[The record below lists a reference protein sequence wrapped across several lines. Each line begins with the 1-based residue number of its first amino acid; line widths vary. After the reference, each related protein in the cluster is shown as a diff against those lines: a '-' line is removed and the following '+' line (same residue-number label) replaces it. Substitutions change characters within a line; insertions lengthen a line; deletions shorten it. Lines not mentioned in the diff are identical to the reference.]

1 MKNLTIIIPTYN
13 EAENIE
19 AISDAILRLGLPD
32 LSILFIDDNSPDGTG
47 PLADKLAG
55 RHPGRISVLHREGK
69 LGLGTAYITGFKHA
83 LENGAAFVGQM
94 DADFSHDP
102 AVIPEF
108 LRNHVLLE
116 KRQPPS
122 EVHSIHLVQRIQ
134 GKILDFYHMFR
145 IHLQFG
151 GDTSAIVRQ
160 GTSDL
165 YPSFITNRVYYTS
178 RLVPGKKAGDSGSKL
193 DSLKL
198 KDRLDT
204 ESDQHFHTFA
214 IFDDV
219 ETGSLTRQL
228 LAGVPDDIFQV
239 STSLYPFVVFDYF
252 TACMNILS
260 PTQAAIQQAV
270 DIFEPLFFVV
280 AGGFVP
286 PATLAPGHDLAEMF
300 SGRLALEEDRVS
312 VTPEFTAQLRDYFSG
327 VGIERDDELA
337 VKGWWRFVFEG

>member
-1 MKNLTIIIPTYN
+1 MKAVKRINTILEKIDADRANRTGDIYLNRVKETFITFDDIITIPRIPVK
-13 EAENIE
+13 E
-19 AISDAILRLGLPD
+19 LPPDMAAGIMED
-32 LSILFIDDNSPDGTG
+32 LSGI
-47 PLADKLAG
+47 
-55 RHPGRISVLHREGK
+55 
-69 LGLGTAYITGFKHA
+69 
-83 LENGAAFVGQM
+83 
-94 DADFSHDP
+94 
-102 AVIPEF
+102 IPEF

-122 EVHSIHLVQRIQ
+122 EVHSIHLVQRIE
-134 GKILDFYHMFR
+134 GEILDFYHMFR

-178 RLVPGKKAGDSGSKL
+178 RLVPGKKAGDSGNTV

-228 LAGVPDDIFQV
+228 LAGVPDDIFSV

-252 TACMNILS
+252 TACMNILN
-260 PTQAAIQQAV
+260 PTQAAIQQAA

-286 PATLAPGHDLAEMF
+286 PAKLASGHDLAEMF
-300 SGRLALEEDRVS
+300 SGRLALEEDRVR

>member
-1 MKNLTIIIPTYN
+1 MKAVKRINTVLEKIDADRSNKTGDIYLNSVKETFITFDDIVTIPRIPVK
-13 EAENIE
+13 E
-19 AISDAILRLGLPD
+19 LPQDMAAGIMED
-32 LSILFIDDNSPDGTG
+32 LSGI
-47 PLADKLAG
+47 
-55 RHPGRISVLHREGK
+55 
-69 LGLGTAYITGFKHA
+69 
-83 LENGAAFVGQM
+83 
-94 DADFSHDP
+94 
-102 AVIPEF
+102 IPEF

-122 EVHSIHLVQRIQ
+122 EVHSIHLVQRIE
-134 GKILDFYHMFR
+134 GKILDFYHIFR

-178 RLVPGKKAGDSGSKL
+178 RLVPGKKAGDSGSTV

-228 LAGVPDDIFQV
+228 LAGVPDDIFKV
-239 STSLYPFVVFDYF
+239 STALYPFVVFDYF
-252 TACMNILS
+252 TACMNILN
-260 PTQAAIQQAV
+260 PTQAAIEEAV

-286 PATLAPGHDLAEMF
+286 PATLASGHDLTEMF
-300 SGRLALEEDRVS
+300 SGRLALEEDRVR
-312 VTPEFTAQLRDYFSG
+312 VTPEFTAQLGDYFSG
-327 VGIERDDELA
+327 VGVERDDELA

>member
-1 MKNLTIIIPTYN
+1 MKAAKRINK
-13 EAENIE
+13 
-19 AISDAILRLGLPD
+19 ILEK
-32 LSILFIDDNSPDGTG
+32 I
-47 PLADKLAG
+47 
-55 RHPGRISVLHREGK
+55 
-69 LGLGTAYITGFKHA
+69 
-83 LENGAAFVGQM
+83 
-94 DADFSHDP
+94 DADRVNRTGDIYLNRVKETFITFDDIVTIPRIPVKELPLDMAAGIMEDISGI
-102 AVIPEF
+102 IPEF
-108 LRNHVLLE
+108 MRNHVLLE

-134 GKILDFYHMFR
+134 GKILDFYHIFR

-178 RLVPGKKAGDSGSKL
+178 RLVPGKKEGDSGTTV
-193 DSLKL
+193 DSFKL
-198 KDRLDT
+198 KDRLKT

-239 STSLYPFVVFDYF
+239 STALYPFVVFDYF
-252 TACMNILS
+252 TACMNILY
-260 PTQAAIQQAV
+260 PTQAAIEQAA

-286 PATLAPGHDLAEMF
+286 PGTLAPGDDLSEVF
-300 SGRLALEEDRVS
+300 SGRVEMAEDQVRA
-312 VTPEFTAQLRDYFSG
+312 TPGFTDQLREYFSG
-327 VGIERDDELA
+327 LRVERDDELA